1 MSQLSKWSSWF
12 LCSALLI
19 ASSLTAF
26 ADQASEQATKLA
38 GTKAREWVLNKF
50 ETFMGSEGGCKSGES
65 YRFKVDH
72 TVVISTCV
80 SGKVQ
85 TQTQKW
91 SIQSAT
97 ASETHVLVGD
107 KSYILKFWEDS
118 KGQFMMLRTMGSSI
132 DQPTKDMIFQLAED

>member
-1 MSQLSKWSSWF
+1 M
-12 LCSALLI
+12 I
-19 ASSLTAF
+19 ASFSTAY
-26 ADQASEQATKLA
+26 ADQASEQAAKLA
-38 GTKAREWVLNKF
+38 GRKAKEWVLTKF
-50 ETFMGSEGGCKSGES
+50 ETFMGAGDRCISGES

-85 TQTQKW
+85 TETQQW

-132 DQPTKDMIFQLAED
+132 DQPTKDMIFRLGED